1 MNVKNL
7 LLICV
12 LAMGMLFTGQANA
25 AETRAEVPAAA
36 AQDGHTVSGKVVDS
50 YSGEAIIGAYVTEAG
65 NANNVVMTDANGEFR
80 ITLSSRKGSIEVSYV
95 GYKTSTLDVTGVS
108 DLEVKLESDNQVE
121 EVVVV
126 GAGVQRKVSIT
137 GAITSIEGDQL
148 RTSSSSLTTALAGK
162 LAGVIQMN
170 NSGAPGST
178 SEFYIRGIGTF
189 GGRTTPLILLDDVEI
204 SSGDLNRI
212 PPETIESFTIL
223 KDASATAIYGVR
235 GANGVMIVT
244 TKKGKT
250 NTRAKV
256 GVTIENSFVQP
267 MKMPDFVDGATWMEL
282 YNEAQTARGASVG
295 RSRRS

>member
-12 LAMGMLFTGQANA
+12 LTLGMLCTNQAFA
-25 AETRAEVPAAA
+25 AEADAQAPAV

-50 YSGEAIIGAYVTEAG
+50 YSGEAIIGAYVTEQG
-65 NANNVVMTDANGEFR
+65 NANNVVMTDTNGEFR

-189 GGRTTPLILLDDVEI
+189 GGVPLPLFCWTT
-204 SSGDLNRI
+204 S
-212 PPETIESFTIL
+212 
-223 KDASATAIYGVR
+223 
-235 GANGVMIVT
+235 
-244 TKKGKT
+244 
-250 NTRAKV
+250 
-256 GVTIENSFVQP
+256 
-267 MKMPDFVDGATWMEL
+267 
-282 YNEAQTARGASVG
+282 
-295 RSRRS
+295 RSRRAT